1 VAVLWLREKKC
12 LRAVLWAVRIF
23 AKNFRRQS
31 MDANEQEEILR
42 KATEHM
48 VQSLNS
54 FGMSETLKLLVKFSN
69 QDAILRELLTIFPSL
84 VNLNLFLQ
92 GKPVYKIQMNEQAL
106 KQLLNTKV
114 PFLIREETERKEVR
128 TIRKKTSRTPKKTS
142 SRKRKIR
149 R

>member
-1 VAVLWLREKKC
+1 MNV
-12 LRAVLWAVRIF
+12 
-23 AKNFRRQS
+23 
-31 MDANEQEEILR
+31 NEYEEILK

-48 VQSLNS
+48 VESLNS

-84 VNLNLFLQ
+84 VTLNLFLN
-92 GKPVYKIQMNEQAL
+92 GKPVYKIQMTDQAL
-106 KQLLNTKV
+106 ERLLDTKF
-114 PFLIREETERKEVR
+114 PFLIREENEREEVR
-128 TIRKKTSRTPKKTS
+128 TIRKKTSRPPKKTR

>member
-1 VAVLWLREKKC
+1 MNV
-12 LRAVLWAVRIF
+12 
-23 AKNFRRQS
+23 
-31 MDANEQEEILR
+31 NEHEEILK

-54 FGMSETLKLLVKFSN
+54 FGLSETLKLLVKFSN

-92 GKPVYKIQMNEQAL
+92 GKPVYKIQMTEQAL
-106 KQLLNTKV
+106 ERLLNTKF
-114 PFLIREETERKEVR
+114 PFLIREENEKEGDGN
-128 TIRKKTSRTPKKTS
+128 TRKKASRTSKKTR